1 MNRLVEFII
10 LILRD
15 TCGFIGVI
23 PNGSKEQSDVSVL
36 VFNEETSLDSSHSG
50 NVGSHSVSHVLDKT
64 TSVVLVGVCAS
75 KDHSDKPGELAVSE
89 LEVGS
94 LEDLRLVAVK
104 IDKSS
109 NSFNLSL
116 FVDLALIKDMFAELD
131 GGDLVLG

>member
-1 MNRLVEFII
+1 M
-10 LILRD
+10 
-15 TCGFIGVI
+15 
-23 PNGSKEQSDVSVL
+23 SVL

-64 TSVVLVGVCAS
+64 TSVVLVWVCAS